1 MTTTKSLP
9 LYALIAV
16 AIVAFGSFLFSE
28 VQHTHAADTNDNP
41 ATVATTSNP
50 TVGTTASILFAT
62 STCAARTIST
72 TASPIMLTFS
82 DAQGKVPTATF
93 GVLQAASTTVAYDGS
108 QYGCATVRAYSF
120 VSSAIT
126 IQESR

>member
-1 MTTTKSLP
+1 MAKILTRVSVAVV
-9 LYALIAV
+9 ALAV
-16 AIVAFGSFLFSE
+16 CYMLASTFLSTM
-28 VQHTHAADTNDNP
+28 VVRADTTDNP

-50 TVGTTASILFAT
+50 TVTTSASLVFAT

-72 TASPIMLTFS
+72 VASPIMITFT

-93 GVLQAASTTVAYDGS
+93 GVLQAASTTVAYDAS
-108 QYGCATVRAYSF
+108 QYGCGAVRIYSF

-126 IQESR
+126 VQEAR